1 MGILFAFSLPALAA
15 LLAQY
20 ILPGVSIA
28 DFKTALLVAI
38 VLGLLNLIVKP
49 VLVILTLP
57 VTIVTLG
64 SFTNACYQRALIV
77 MWAGSLVKGFKVDN
91 FWWALLFQY
100 RASVVSSV
108 MLSLG
113 LAREIKINYTSW
125 VCKLPAA
132 IAGVEI
138 VYEIIR
144 ERRILTSRS
153 VRSFPRPQD
162 LPVSNT
168 RVAPVLQCDHTVY
181 QLHIGNLCEY

>member
-1 MGILFAFSLPALAA
+1 MGILIRILVTALAA

-64 SFTNACYQRALIV
+64 LFLLVINALIV

-91 FWWALLFQY
+91 FWSALLFSIVL
-100 RASVVSSV
+100 SVISSV

-113 LAREIKINYTSW
+113 PGTGEK
-125 VCKLPAA
+125 
-132 IAGVEI
+132 
-138 VYEIIR
+138 
-144 ERRILTSRS
+144 
-153 VRSFPRPQD
+153 D
-162 LPVSNT
+162 
-168 RVAPVLQCDHTVY
+168 
-181 QLHIGNLCEY
+181 